1 MRRVL
6 LCASMLFVFSGAA
19 EAQVIWDYGP
29 STGTTG
35 LCYANQTSGQNLADD
50 VVFGTSMVV
59 NGMDIWTCISPTAGT
74 VHIKILLDDGAG
86 NPGAVFTEWDQTPT
100 SWVADGPGFMV
111 SADFPDVNLDAGQV
125 YWIGMS
131 GNGFE
136 LGQFGVLNPGDGSM
150 AVFAGSAFSFHG
162 TGGGDQMFQVRG
174 APLVLGNI
182 PTLGEVGIVVMILLL
197 VSCGVIFARRMT

>member
-1 MRRVL
+1 ML
-6 LCASMLFVFSGAA
+6 LVFAAPA

-29 STGTTG
+29 TTGTMDS
-35 LCYANQTSGQNLADD
+35 CYGNMTSGQNLADG
-50 VVFGTSMVV
+50 VVFGTPMVV
-59 NGMDIWTCISPTAGT
+59 TGMDIWTCIAPTAGT

-100 SWVADGPGFMV
+100 SWVADGPGYMV
-111 SADFPDVNLDAGQV
+111 SADFPDVNLDAGQI

-131 GNGFE
+131 GNVIE
-136 LGQFGVLNPGDGSM
+136 LGQFNVRAPGDDSL
-150 AVFAGSAFSFHG
+150 AVFSGPAF
-162 TGGGDQMFQVRG
+162 TGHVPGAGDQMFQLRG

-182 PTLGEVGIVVMILLL
+182 PTLSEVGIVVMILLL